1 MEGMIVEL
9 GLGPRLNYWIV
20 LNDQLVQYSG
30 TVESTALKATADTPD
45 HFAGMLKFDD
55 SSAAGPKIDVEF
67 DAPLLK
73 AFAKAR

>member
-1 MEGMIVEL
+1 MELLFGEVL
-9 GLGPRLNYWIV
+9 GRDNTSVTIA